1 MGNMSCIYCGK
12 TADGL
17 MCHECRTIDKLDE
30 VFFEMLFFKGE
41 YCALENVRSFVES
54 FESPVDAKQQLP
66 ELLALFDDQ
75 DVSYYWCRY
84 YRTMRDDRFEE
95 TAVAYLAQH
104 EEWNMHRQRV
114 LYDLLSF
121 YLRNDFIKPTKW
133 CETIRNTVGLCAEL
147 YETAAQFLAMVGDYD
162 DAQQIVELALQSD
175 QFIFSNAENMRV
187 SIDKLRVDI
196 ERYRTRKPYWPT
208 TEERR
213 RKLAG
218 IYDEKGIKYPRIT
231 SKPTKV
237 PENEFEPIEEY
248 VDELPSDYCAF
259 WCSAVF
265 GVTAAKCIYQIA
277 AVRIRDGE
285 AVDHFQSF
293 VRPWDSSIGRKSA
306 AKEVGVDVEVLQA
319 ADDVDLVLP
328 RFFEFVGNDVLVST
342 DALGNQAKLI
352 SRAARYSGMKR
363 INNEFCD
370 LLDAAADVSSEF
382 DMANNNREYL
392 LGYFKIAEGTDA
404 LSKAIANVE
413 LCRKLAE
420 CDG

>member
-1 MGNMSCIYCGK
+1 MTKCLYCGK
-12 TADGL
+12 MFNAL
-17 MCHECRTIDKLDE
+17 LCPECRTIDKLDE
-30 VFFEMLFFKGE
+30 VFFELLFFKGE
-41 YCALENVRSFVES
+41 NCALGNVRSFVEG
-54 FESPVDAKQQLP
+54 FENPMEAKRQLP
-66 ELLALFDDQ
+66 EILTLFADH

-84 YRTMRDDRFEE
+84 YRAMRDDCFEE
-95 TAVAYLAQH
+95 AAAAYLAQH
-104 EEWNMHRQRV
+104 EKWDTHKQRV
-114 LYDLLSF
+114 LYDLMSS
-121 YLRNDFIKPTKW
+121 YLRNDFIKPAKW
-133 CETIRNTVGLCAEL
+133 CEIIRNNAGLCAEL

-162 DAQQIVELALQSD
+162 DAQQLTELALQSD
-175 QFIFSNAENMRV
+175 QFIFSNVENMKV

-196 ERYRTRKPYWPT
+196 ERYRTKKPYWPT

-218 IYDEKGIKYPRIT
+218 IYDEKGIGYPRIT
-231 SKPTKV
+231 SKPPKV

-248 VDELPSDYCAF
+248 MDELPSDYCAF

-277 AVRIRDGE
+277 AVRVRDGK
-285 AVDHFQSF
+285 AVDQFQSF
-293 VRPWDSSIGRKSA
+293 IRPWDSSIGKKSA

-352 SRAARYSGMKR
+352 SRAARYSGMKC
-363 INNEFCD
+363 ISNEFCD
-370 LLDAAADVSSEF
+370 LLDDAADISSEF

-392 LGYFKIAEGTDA
+392 LEYFRIEEGRDA

-413 LCRKLAE
+413 LSRRLAE
-420 CDG
+420 YDG